1 MQERNYTD
9 SEIKASLERW
19 FGYSEFRPMQLEIVK
34 AALERRDVLA
44 MLPTGGGKSLCFQLP
59 ALMSRGTC
67 LVVSPLIALI
77 KDQVQNLNER
87 GISAVALHSGMTSR
101 EMGIA
106 LDNAVYGDC
115 KFLYVSPER
124 LKSKAFLAR
133 VAQMDVSYLVVDE
146 AHCISQWGYDFRP
159 DYMDIRDVED
169 VMGRDCAETDYRTG
183 HVPVIA
189 LTASATEE
197 VAADIMEK
205 LRFNAGTVLKSG
217 FERPNLAYIVRRSE
231 DKLGQLLKICK
242 AVPGTG
248 IIYVRER
255 RKTEDVAAFLKS
267 EGIDAEPYHAGMSR
281 EMRTEK
287 QDAWKGSQLRIIV
300 ATNAFGMGIDK
311 ADVRFVCHYD
321 TPDSIESYF
330 QEAGRAGR
338 DGKKAY
344 AVLLFDKSDGSK
356 LKKLVGVNFPSI
368 QYIRD
373 IYQKVFKYLG
383 FAYETGAGQSVKF
396 DLAEFA
402 KQQKVHASNAF
413 YAIKYLQTCGYWTLT
428 DEVDVQSAVV
438 FSVSSPEL
446 RKMQMDEPLRD
457 LCDVMMRCYEG
468 IFDNFTRIDEEY
480 IARQGRFTV
489 EQVKGMLIM
498 LGRMHALKYV
508 PHFKSPML
516 KLNNE
521 RLTEENLF
529 ISESDYN
536 ARRERFAKR
545 VEAMVEYCTED
556 DVCRSRYLV
565 EYFGQKESRDC
576 GVCDV
581 CIERRKRNKT
591 D

>member
-34 AALERRDVLA
+34 TALERRDVLA

-59 ALMSRGTC
+59 ALMSEGTC

-77 KDQVQNLNER
+77 KDQVQNLNAR
-87 GISAVALHSGMTSR
+87 GIQAVAIHSGMTRR
-101 EMGIA
+101 EIGIA
-106 LDNAVYGDC
+106 MDNAVFGDC

-124 LKSKAFLAR
+124 LKSESFLTR
-133 VAQMDVSYLVVDE
+133 VAQMNVSYLVVDE

-159 DYMDIRDVED
+159 DYLDIRDVED
-169 VMGRDCAETDYRTG
+169 VMGRDSLAAGYG
-183 HVPVIA
+183 SANVPVIA

-205 LRFNAGTVLKSG
+205 LRFKDGVMLKSR

-231 DKLGQLLKICK
+231 DKLGQLKKICNG
-242 AVPGTG
+242 VPGTG
-248 IIYVRER
+248 IVYVRER
-255 RKTEDVAAFLKS
+255 RKAEDVALFLKS
-267 EGIDAEPYHAGMSR
+267 EGIDAEPYHAGMSK
-281 EMRTEK
+281 EMRTAK
-287 QDAWKGSQLRIIV
+287 QDAWKNSEVRIIV

-321 TPDSIESYF
+321 TPESIESYF

-344 AVLLFDKSDGSK
+344 AVLLFDRSDGSK
-356 LKKLVGVNFPSI
+356 LKKLVSVNFPAI

-383 FAYETGAGQSVKF
+383 FAYETGEGQSVKF
-396 DLAEFA
+396 DLADFA
-402 KQQKVHASNAF
+402 RQQKVHASNAY

-428 DEVDVQSAVV
+428 DEIEVQSAVT
-438 FSVSSPEL
+438 FTVSSPDLRRMDLAQPLSEL
-446 RKMQMDEPLRD
+446 CEVL
-457 LCDVMMRCYEG
+457 MRTYEG
-468 IFDNFTRIDEEY
+468 IFNGFVRIDEEY
-480 IARQGRFTV
+480 IAKVGRFTV
-489 EQVKGMLIM
+489 EQVKGFLIE
-498 LGRMHALKYV
+498 LSRRHILKYV

-529 ISESDYN
+529 ISETEYN
-536 ARRERFAKR
+536 ARKERFAR
-545 VEAMVEYCTED
+545 RIDAMLEYCTED
-556 DVCRSRYLV
+556 DVCRSRFLV
-565 EYFGQKESRDC
+565 EYFGQKESADC

-581 CIERRKRNKT
+581 CIERKRNT
-591 D
+591 QTQ

>member
-59 ALMSRGTC
+59 ALMSEGTC

-77 KDQVQNLNER
+77 KDQVQNLNAR
-87 GISAVALHSGMTSR
+87 GIQAVAIHSGMTRR
-101 EMGIA
+101 EIGIA
-106 LDNAVYGDC
+106 MDNAVFGDC

-124 LKSKAFLAR
+124 LKSESFLTR
-133 VAQMDVSYLVVDE
+133 VAQMNVSYLVVDE

-159 DYMDIRDVED
+159 DYLDIRDVED
-169 VMGRDCAETDYRTG
+169 VMGRDSLAAGYG
-183 HVPVIA
+183 SANVPVIA

-205 LRFNAGTVLKSG
+205 LRFKDGVMLKSR

-231 DKLGQLLKICK
+231 DKLGQLKKICNG
-242 AVPGTG
+242 VPGTG
-248 IIYVRER
+248 IVYVRER
-255 RKTEDVAAFLKS
+255 RKAEDVALFLKS
-267 EGIDAEPYHAGMSR
+267 EGIDAEPYHAGMSK
-281 EMRTEK
+281 EMRTAK
-287 QDAWKGSQLRIIV
+287 QDAWKNSEVRIIV

-321 TPDSIESYF
+321 TPESIESYF

-344 AVLLFDKSDGSK
+344 AVLLFDRSDGSK
-356 LKKLVGVNFPSI
+356 LKKLVSVNFPAI

-383 FAYETGAGQSVKF
+383 FAYETGEGQSVKF
-396 DLAEFA
+396 DLADFA
-402 KQQKVHASNAF
+402 RQQKVHASNAY

-428 DEVDVQSAVV
+428 DEIEVQSAVT
-438 FSVSSPEL
+438 FTVSSPDLRRMDLAQPLSEL
-446 RKMQMDEPLRD
+446 CEVL
-457 LCDVMMRCYEG
+457 MRTYEG
-468 IFDNFTRIDEEY
+468 IFNGFVRIDEEY
-480 IARQGRFTV
+480 IAKVGRFTV
-489 EQVKGMLIM
+489 EQVKGFLIE
-498 LGRMHALKYV
+498 LSRRHILKYV

-529 ISESDYN
+529 ISETEYN
-536 ARRERFAKR
+536 ARKERFAR
-545 VEAMVEYCTED
+545 RIDAMLEYCTED
-556 DVCRSRYLV
+556 DVCRSRFLV
-565 EYFGQKESRDC
+565 EYFGQKESADC

-581 CIERRKRNKT
+581 CIEGKRNT
-591 D
+591 QTQ

>member
-1 MQERNYTD
+1 
-9 SEIKASLERW
+9 
-19 FGYSEFRPMQLEIVK
+19 
-34 AALERRDVLA
+34 
-44 MLPTGGGKSLCFQLP
+44 
-59 ALMSRGTC
+59 
-67 LVVSPLIALI
+67 
-77 KDQVQNLNER
+77 
-87 GISAVALHSGMTSR
+87 
-101 EMGIA
+101 
-106 LDNAVYGDC
+106 
-115 KFLYVSPER
+115 
-124 LKSKAFLAR
+124 
-133 VAQMDVSYLVVDE
+133 
-146 AHCISQWGYDFRP
+146 
-159 DYMDIRDVED
+159 
-169 VMGRDCAETDYRTG
+169 
-183 HVPVIA
+183 
-189 LTASATEE
+189 
-197 VAADIMEK
+197 MEK

-330 QEAGRAGR
+330 QEAGRSGR

-373 IYQKVFKYLG
+373 IYQRVFKYLG

-402 KQQKVHASNAF
+402 KQQKLHASNAF

-489 EQVKGMLIM
+489 EQVKGMLIV

-556 DVCRSRYLV
+556 DVCRSRY
-565 EYFGQKESRDC
+565 
-576 GVCDV
+576 
-581 CIERRKRNKT
+581 
-591 D
+591 